1 MDDLIITTDSDLYR
15 VLNLHYNRSNQI
27 DVCVNC
33 LKNYLSKKNKKY
45 IYFQVPKSFCD
56 VVQSTLRE
64 FFHAIQQ
71 QKDLEPSWKKSIYKI
86 IQRLDDQIPDFF
98 KDEHWMH
105 CI

>member
-1 MDDLIITTDSDLYR
+1 MYPFKLLF
-15 VLNLHYNRSNQI
+15 YNEQK
-27 DVCVNC
+27 NC
-33 LKNYLSKKNKKY
+33 LK
-45 IYFQVPKSFCD
+45 VPGSFCN

-86 IQRLDDQIPDFF
+86 IQRLDDQIPEFF